1 MQEMPVNPGLGRSL
15 EKEMTTHSSILT
27 WEISWTEGPDR
38 LLSMG
43 SQKSRTQLKQLNS
56 NSKLYVTLE
65 RGETFRQLTQ
75 QLSLCQCFSQ
85 FRHSFWFYWPGP
97 GDQTPVLSQTE
108 RHYGKRII
116 LYLSDYKAFL
126 CLRITPWTF
135 LKHRY
140 LRLLPEF

>member
-1 MQEMPVNPGLGRSL
+1 MQEMPVSPGLGRSL

-43 SQKSRTQLKQLNS
+43 SQKSRTRLKQPNS

-65 RGETFRQLTQ
+65 RGETSRQLTQ
-75 QLSLCQCFSQ
+75 QLSLCQCFSK
-85 FRHSFWFYWPGP
+85 FRRSFWFYWPGP

-116 LYLSDYKAFL
+116 LYLGDYEAFL
-126 CLRITPWTF
+126 RLRITPCTF
-135 LKHRY
+135 LKHWY
-140 LRLLPEF
+140 LGLLPEF